1 MLGKKV
7 TGTWEQKENSYY
19 VHLTFGI
26 DEQGSE
32 DESSDDEK
40 NTEKDKDSFSGV
52 FCEMN
57 DEAGT
62 KVMTFSA
69 VGKNQSIWGVKYNE

>member
-1 MLGKKV
+1 MFGKDI
-7 TGTWEQKENSYY
+7 TGTWEQKDGTYY
-19 VHLTFGI
+19 VHMTFGI
-26 DEQGSE
+26 DAAE
-32 DESSDDEK
+32 DESSDDEDDAK
-40 NTEKDKDSFSGV
+40 KEEKDSFSGV